1 MIAKAVKG
9 RSFRGALEYDLS
21 KEQGRVIDTNMCGKT
36 PRALASEFGEMRKL
50 RPKLGKA
57 VLHVSISAALGEHL
71 SDEQWK
77 QVARRYLD
85 GMGLEKNQYLV
96 TRHMDTEHEHIHL
109 LANRIRF
116 DGEVT
121 SDSYDYRRH
130 EVIMRAIE
138 RDFGLQ
144 QLAPS
149 KAAIRHAPTKGE
161 IEEGLR
167 TGVPSTRQRL
177 QELCDAAASDCGSFS
192 LYAERLHAAGV
203 ELLPVIQLAGRRMSG
218 LSYLLDGVMMK
229 GSDLGRGYSASGIVK
244 RGVSYDKERDGKAAS
259 ECIERFKVERPQSAD
274 RGITSSEDQQRGA
287 TSADHRAASTGDGSI
302 DGRYQGLSGQDQP
315 VQPDAERA
323 IREAS
328 RGDDTGLAQRG
339 SSSGTGSAA
348 DGAGRATDG
357 NHPLSDGDGR
367 RGDEWTAGE
376 RIVAL
381 AGTST
386 GHTEHVGSEGNR
398 PVVKAGDRSA
408 IAAQRQMTAMG
419 CQRFVVT
426 LIDAK
431 LGKQEERD
439 WDQQKVMQNIGWL
452 KHMNARGY
460 DVWIRPSGEHNL
472 IVLSGLSAAQL
483 QALKDREYLPAV
495 VIETGT
501 GQYQAWLKLSHLPV
515 AQEMRS
521 LVAQEFLKD
530 FKCSGKN
537 ITERLDGRMAGFT
550 NQQVLH
556 SGGRHPFV
564 ALTAYNGNIS
574 PYAEMQIERLKSA
587 KTSKLNPIKS
597 GNNRSRGVGR

>member
-144 QLAPS
+144 PLAPS
-149 KAAIRHAPTKGE
+149 QAAIRHAPTKGE

-192 LYAERLHAAGV
+192 LYAERLHAVGV

-229 GSDLGRGYSASGIVK
+229 GSDLGKGYSASGIVK

-274 RGITSSEDQQRGA
+274 RGITAGEDQQRGA
-287 TSADHRAASTGDGSI
+287 ASADHRAASAGDGHI
-302 DGRYQGLSGQDQP
+302 DGRDEGLSGQDQP

-323 IREAS
+323 IREAG

-339 SSSGTGSAA
+339 GSSRTGSAEN
-348 DGAGRATDG
+348 GASRASDR
-357 NHPLSDGDGR
+357 NHPLPDGDVGR
-367 RGDEWTAGE
+367 RDEWTAGE

-386 GHTEHVGSEGNR
+386 GHTEHTGSEGNR

-439 WDQQKVMQNIGWL
+439 WDQHKVMQNIGWL

-472 IVLSGLSAAQL
+472 IVLGGLNAAQL
-483 QALKDREYLPAV
+483 QALKDKDYAPAV

-501 GQYQAWLKLSHLPV
+501 GQYQAWLKLSHMPLADKLRSQV
-515 AQEMRS
+515 KQE
-521 LVAQEFLKD
+521 VLKD
-530 FKCSGKN
+530 F
-537 ITERLDGRMAGFT
+537 ERAGIKVTDRVDGRLAGFT
-550 NQQVLH
+550 NQQVQL
-556 SGGRHPFV
+556 SGGRHPFALLNSSEGRV
-564 ALTAYNGNIS
+564 APAVRLAV
-574 PYAEMQIERLKSA
+574 ERLDSARKRSLSPTKSD
-587 KTSKLNPIKS
+587 S
-597 GNNRSRGVGR
+597 GRSRGFDR